1 MLKINVKN
9 VNVTQSPIPQHFTTA
24 IIYKKTAE
32 KQPTAKPS
40 SPLRSILQLSL
51 NTWEKYGIFAP
62 LFLQTI
68 ANGTFWTH

>member
-9 VNVTQSPIPQHFTTA
+9 VNVTQSPIPQHFTIA

-51 NTWEKYGIFAP
+51 IT
-62 LFLQTI
+62 
-68 ANGTFWTH
+68 